1 MEGGVAPFSHRTTGI
16 PPMSDEECHLFADF
30 VRERFGLD
38 VFEAQRD
45 RVRFRLKERL
55 EARAMTSFLEY
66 YRFLVLS
73 PHAAEELAFLAE
85 ALTNNETY
93 FFRERYQLDWYFSD
107 VLPRRLKDRPAG
119 EPVRVLCAGCS
130 SGEEAYSLAIVHYE
144 NQFRYFGRPL
154 EIHAIDL
161 NPSRVRQAEQ
171 AEYEGLSFRATPPEA
186 KEKYFGPTGRDG
198 RLRLKAWLKAPVRFR
213 VLNLMELGEAFPAGH
228 FDAVFCRNVLIYFN
242 EATIQRAAVLFHRA
256 LKPGAPLFLGHAE
269 SLLGR
274 TRLFRPE
281 RAPDFIFYAKEGP

>member
-1 MEGGVAPFSHRTTGI
+1 MEGGGAAFAHRSTGI
-16 PPMSDEECHLFADF
+16 PPMTDEECRLFSGF
-30 VRERFGLD
+30 VRDRFGLD

-73 PHAAEELAFLAE
+73 PRAGEELPYLVE

-93 FFRERYQLDWYFSD
+93 FFRERYQLDWYFAE
-107 VLPRRLKDRPAG
+107 VMPRQVRSRPTG
-119 EPVRVLCAGCS
+119 EPVRVLSAGCS
-130 SGEEAYSLAIVHYE
+130 SGEEAYTLAIVQHE
-144 NQFRYFGRPL
+144 NQFRCLGRPV

-161 NPSRVRQAEQ
+161 NPSRIRQAEQ
-171 AEYEGLSFRATPPEA
+171 AEYEGHSFRATSAEA
-186 KEKYFGPTGRDG
+186 KERYFGGTATDG
-198 RLRLKAWLKAPVRFR
+198 RLRVKAWLRTPVRFR
-213 VLNLMELGEAFPAGH
+213 VLNLMELPDAFPDGH

-242 EATIQRAAVLFHRA
+242 EATMQRACSLFHRS
-256 LKPGAPLFLGHAE
+256 LGQGAPLFLGHSE

-281 RAPDFIFYAKEGP
+281 RATDFIFYVKESA

>member
-1 MEGGVAPFSHRTTGI
+1 MEGGVTFAHRTTGI
-16 PPMSDEECHLFADF
+16 PPMTDEECHLFSDF

-38 VFEAQRD
+38 VFAAHRD

-73 PHAAEELAFLAE
+73 PDSAQELHFLAE

-93 FFRERYQLDWYFSD
+93 FFRERYQLDWYFSE
-107 VLPRRLKDRPAG
+107 VLPRQVKERPSG
-119 EPVRVLCAGCS
+119 EPVRVLSAGCS
-130 SGEEAYSLAIVHYE
+130 SGEEAYTLAIVQHE
-144 NQFRYFGRPL
+144 NQFRCFGRPV

-161 NPSRVRQAEQ
+161 NPSRIRQAEE
-171 AEYEGLSFRATPPEA
+171 AEYEGLSFRAAPPEA
-186 KEKYFGPTGRDG
+186 KERYFTTTAKDG
-198 RLRLKAWLKAPVRFR
+198 RLRLKAWLKASVKLR
-213 VLNLMELGEAFPAGH
+213 VLNLMELGSGFPDGH

-242 EATIQRAAVLFHRA
+242 EATLQRATVLFHRA
-256 LKPGAPLFLGHAE
+256 LRPNAPLFLGHSE
-269 SLLGR
+269 SLLGK

-281 RAPDFIFYAKEGP
+281 RAPDFIYYVKEEK